1 MPNEILP
8 RKGGFAKMNYV
19 EKLAEMLGI
28 EVGVP
33 FNTNEHEN
41 RYRFDA
47 DGTFSWECDGGYWS
61 RDLVLT
67 GHFLQEMLT
76 VKWKPKQGE
85 QCYLIA
91 PEKIDGYL
99 ETKWVGYDIEKRLYD
114 RGLVFRT
121 KEEAIA
127 KAKEYGWIK

>member
-1 MPNEILP
+1 
-8 RKGGFAKMNYV
+8 MNYV

-33 FNTNEHEN
+33 FNTNENNN
-41 RYRFDA
+41 RYRFDP
-47 DGTFSWECDGGYWS
+47 DGTFSWEADDGYWS

-67 GHFLQEMLT
+67 GHFLRRMLT
-76 VKWKPKQGE
+76 VKCEPKQGE
-85 QCYLIA
+85 SYCAINPCEQ
-91 PEKIDGYL
+91 DGYRCS
-99 ETKWVGYDIEKRLYD
+99 KWDGYEYEKRLYD

-121 KEEAIA
+121 EEEAIA